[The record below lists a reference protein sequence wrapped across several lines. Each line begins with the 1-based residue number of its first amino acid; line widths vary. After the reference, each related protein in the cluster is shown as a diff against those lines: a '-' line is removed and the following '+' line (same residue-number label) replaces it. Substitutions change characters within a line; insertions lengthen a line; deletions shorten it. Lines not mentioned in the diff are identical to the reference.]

1 MRLPFTIGE
10 DEESSQL
17 ALPTP
22 LSTPTRSGRS
32 VHGWF
37 AEDARRELSLL
48 PDRSVLHTVD
58 EKKLRQLHWRETPW
72 YLFLLLHRNVLRTVD
87 EQNLR

>member
-1 MRLPFTIGE
+1 MPFTIGE

-22 LSTPTRSGRS
+22 LSTPTHSGRR

-37 AEDARRELSLL
+37 AEDARRDLPLLPDKNVLQTVDELNQRYLHWRLPEKPWPLSLL
-48 PDRSVLHTVD
+48 LD
-58 EKKLRQLHWRETPW
+58 
-72 YLFLLLHRNVLRTVD
+72 RNVHLGVD
-87 EQNLR
+87 N

>member
-1 MRLPFTIGE
+1 MCPVLQITIEGEVYDTYSGGEAVPFTIGE
-10 DEESSQL
+10 DEQSPQL

-22 LSTPTRSGRS
+22 LSTPTHSGRS

-37 AEDARRELSLL
+37 AEDARGDLSLL

-58 EKKLRQLHWRETPW
+58 EK
-72 YLFLLLHRNVLRTVD
+72 
-87 EQNLR
+87 NL